1 MSTIS
6 KKISRYGFF
15 IKFFIILILS
25 LLLLL
30 KYGIKINDF
39 EFYGVKLEQLYIKLD
54 KKLIVRAKQI
64 KLTSFKKDVAQK
76 ASDKQLL
83 NLSQGVDYLETFF
96 QEISLESVQIG
107 DDFKIKILFLDDIF
121 FVDSP
126 YLNIDIKFQKEQQN
140 GVDRFI
146 VKNLSLKDFNVSISG
161 EGSANFDKD
170 DYKFDGNFT
179 SHELNGKLS
188 FALKDT
194 LLTYKAYDVNA
205 GSIKDFIAELDS
217 RIHLNSEVKNWIYG
231 YIVADDYHLNE
242 INGKADLKENDL
254 FLNELNATANAKNLL
269 VKFEKGLPAVNVA
282 EANITLNNS
291 KLKFDLTAPV
301 YKGKKLD
308 GSNVA
313 INNIFDEKSANLELF
328 IKTNSIY
335 DEAINEILRAYKIN
349 VPVRQLS
356 GKMDASLK
364 ILIKLDEK
372 SLENFDEKSV
382 IANGDFKI
390 SDAVLDIAGSK
401 FNAKSALVK
410 LVNTSTLNID
420 ASGFG
425 LDFFRANAKADINLQ
440 KSTGEIKGVI
450 ESFDLKEKND
460 EILAFKNEPF
470 TALLDFS
477 KPSETT
483 LSIEPFGINLSFGD
497 ESLITTKNSNF
508 IMQNSPVLKQNG
520 VLGFED
526 VSIKSKDFVNL
537 EILAKGLKFDLPF
550 LDKNGSK
557 YESDDVNILVQ
568 NGVVKVN
575 SASKKLALEIKEK
588 GVGVNTQD
596 LNLVILDDN
605 ESSNQTQSTPIEL
618 SAKNGDIILQDLN
631 KTLPFTSFSAE
642 KKGKSTSLN
651 GLAKQGRVGYFSDE
665 KSINLDATDIS
676 GEFINGL
683 LGTKSFEGGKFRLKM
698 LGESTKEFKAEV
710 RFFGTYLKDYIFYQR
725 LLSFLNSVPS
735 LLSFKTPDFNDKGFT
750 VKNGKI
756 LLTRKGDVI
765 EFLAIEMIGTSADI
779 GGRGTIDLKSKKIN
793 IDLELKILKDA
804 SGIIDK
810 IPLIN
815 QIILGKD
822 RSLSTVIAIR
832 GTTEKPEYSTQIL
845 QDALLSPLK
854 IIRNVLQAPFL
865 IFE

>member
-25 LLLLL
+25 LVLLL

-54 KKLIVRAKQI
+54 KKIIVRAKQI
-64 KLTSFKKDVAQK
+64 KLPSFKKDVAQK
-76 ASDKQLL
+76 SSDERLL
-83 NLSQGVDYLETFF
+83 NLSQGVDYLDTFF

-126 YLNIDIKFQKEQQN
+126 YLNIDIKFQNKQKD
-140 GVDRFI
+140 GIDRFI

-269 VKFEKGLPAVNVA
+269 VKFDKGLPAVNVA

-291 KLKFDLTAPV
+291 KLKFDLTVPV

-470 TALLDFS
+470 SALLDFS

-483 LSIEPFGINLSFGD
+483 LSIEPFGLNLSFGD
-497 ESLITTKNSNF
+497 ESLIATKNSNF

-520 VLGFED
+520 VLGFDD
-526 VSIKSKDFVNL
+526 VSIKSKDFTNL
-537 EILAKGLKFDLPF
+537 EILAKGLKFDMPF

-557 YESDDVNILVQ
+557 YDSDDFLITVSKA
-568 NGVVKVN
+568 GVKVQ
-575 SASKKLALEIKEK
+575 SASKKLALSIAEK
-588 GVGVNTQD
+588 GIEAKSND
-596 LNLVILDDN
+596 LNLLVLDDN
-605 ESSNQTQSTPIEL
+605 STKEQSTPLEL
-618 SAKNGDIILQDLN
+618 FAKNGDIILKDLN

-698 LGESTKEFKAEV
+698 LGESSKNFKAEV
-710 RFFGTYLKDYIFYQR
+710 RFFGTYLKDYIFYQK

>member
-1 MSTIS
+1 M
-6 KKISRYGFF
+6 
-15 IKFFIILILS
+15 
-25 LLLLL
+25 LL

-54 KKLIVRAKQI
+54 KKIIVRAKQI
-64 KLTSFKKDVAQK
+64 KLPSFKKDVAQK
-76 ASDKQLL
+76 SSDERLL

-126 YLNIDIKFQKEQQN
+126 YLNIDIKFQNEQQD

-146 VKNLSLKDFNVSISG
+146 VRNLSLKDFNVSISG

-194 LLTYKAYDVNA
+194 LLTYKACDVNA

-242 INGKADLKENDL
+242 INGKADLKKNDL
-254 FLNELNATANAKNLL
+254 FLNDLNATANAKNLL
-269 VKFEKGLPAVNVA
+269 VKFDKGLPAVNVA

-335 DEAINEILRAYKIN
+335 DEAINEILKAYKIN

-356 GKMDASLK
+356 GKMDAGLK

-470 TALLDFS
+470 SALLDFS

-483 LSIEPFGINLSFGD
+483 LEIEPFGINLSFGD
-497 ESLITTKNSNF
+497 ESVIATKNSEF
-508 IMQNSPVLKQNG
+508 IMQNSPLLKQNG

-537 EILAKGLKFDLPF
+537 EILAKGLKFDMPF

-557 YESDDVNILVQ
+557 YDSDDFLITVSKA
-568 NGVVKVN
+568 GVKVQ
-575 SASKKLALEIKEK
+575 SASKKLSLNIAEK
-588 GVGVNTQD
+588 GIEAKSND
-596 LNLVILDDN
+596 LNLLVLDDN
-605 ESSNQTQSTPIEL
+605 NTKEQSTPLEL
-618 SAKNGDIILQDLN
+618 FAKNGDIILQDLN
-631 KTLPFTSFSAE
+631 KTLPFTSFSAD

-698 LGESTKEFKAEV
+698 LGESSKNFKAEV
-710 RFFGTYLKDYIFYQR
+710 RFFGTYLKDYIFYQK

>member
-1 MSTIS
+1 M
-6 KKISRYGFF
+6 
-15 IKFFIILILS
+15 ILS
-25 LLLLL
+25 FILLL

-54 KKLIVRAKQI
+54 KKIIARAKQI
-64 KLTSFKKDVAQK
+64 RLPNFKKESKQK
-76 ASDKQLL
+76 SSDERLL
-83 NLSQGVDYLETFF
+83 NLSKSVDFIDTIF
-96 QEISLESVQIG
+96 QEISLENVQIG
-107 DDFKIKILFLDDIF
+107 DDFKLKILFLDDIF

-126 YLNIDIKFQKEQQN
+126 YLNVDIKFQNEQQD
-140 GVDRFI
+140 GIDLFSVR
-146 VKNLSLKDFNVSISG
+146 NLSFKDFNVSISG
-161 EGSANFDKD
+161 EGSASFDKN

-194 LLTYKAYDVNA
+194 FLTYKAYDVNA
-205 GSIKDFIAELDS
+205 GSIKDFIDELDK
-217 RIHLNSEVKNWIYG
+217 RIELNSEVKSWIYG
-231 YIVADDYHLNE
+231 YIVANDYHLNE
-242 INGKADLKENDL
+242 INGKANLAKNDFYLNDLK
-254 FLNELNATANAKNLL
+254 ATANAKNLL

-282 EANITLNNS
+282 EANITLKNS
-291 KLKFDLTAPV
+291 KLKFDLTAPI

-308 GSNVA
+308 GSNVT

-328 IKTNSIY
+328 IKTKSIY
-335 DEAINEILRAYKIN
+335 DEAINDILRAYNII
-349 VPVRQLS
+349 VPVKQLS
-356 GKMDASLK
+356 GKMDAGLK

-382 IANGDFKI
+382 IANGEFKI
-390 SDAVLDIAGSK
+390 SDAVLEIAGSK

-410 LVNTSTLNID
+410 LIDTTNLNID
-420 ASGFG
+420 ATGFG
-425 LDFFRANAKADINLQ
+425 LDFFKANAKANIDLQ
-440 KSTGEIKGVI
+440 KSTGEIKGTI

-470 TALLDFS
+470 NAFLDFS
-477 KPSETT
+477 KADET
-483 LSIEPFGINLSFGD
+483 LLKIEPFGLDMSFGS
-497 ESLITTKNSNF
+497 ESKIATKNSKFF
-508 IMQNSPVLKQNG
+508 IESSPVLKQNG
-520 VLGFED
+520 VLGFDEL
-526 VSIKSKDFVNL
+526 SIKSKDFTDL
-537 EILAKGLKFDLPF
+537 EIFAKGVNFDLPF

-557 YESDDVNILVQ
+557 YENDDLKILVSKA
-568 NGVVKVN
+568 GVKVD
-575 SASKKLALEIKEK
+575 SASKKLSLDIKEK
-588 GVGVNTQD
+588 AINVKTKD
-596 LNLVILDDN
+596 LNLLVLDDN
-605 ESSNQTQSTPIEL
+605 KTSEQSTPLEL
-618 SAKNGDIILQDLN
+618 LAKNGDIILRDLN
-631 KTLPFTSFSAE
+631 KTLPFASFSAE

-651 GLAKQGRVGYFSDE
+651 GLAQQGRVGYFNDE

-676 GEFINGL
+676 GEFINDLFGI
-683 LGTKSFEGGKFRLKM
+683 KSFEGGKFRLKL
-698 LGESTKEFKAEV
+698 LGENSKNFKAEV
-710 RFFGTYLKDYIFYQR
+710 RFFDTFLKDYIFYQR

-756 LLTRKGDVI
+756 LLTRNGDMI

-793 IDLELKILKDA
+793 IDLELKLLKDA
-804 SGIIDK
+804 SSIIDK
-810 IPLIN
+810 IPLVN

-854 IIRNVLQAPFL
+854 IIRNVIQAPFL

>member
-54 KKLIVRAKQI
+54 KKIIVRAKQI
-64 KLTSFKKDVAQK
+64 KLPKFKQNAEQK

-107 DDFKIKILFLDDIF
+107 DDFKIKVLFLDDIF

-126 YLNIDIKFQKEQQN
+126 YLNIDIKFQNEQQN

-146 VKNLSLKDFNVSISG
+146 VRNLSLKDFNVSISG

-170 DYKFDGNFT
+170 DYKFDGDFT

-194 LLTYKAYDVNA
+194 FLTYKAYDVNA
-205 GSIKDFIAELDS
+205 RSIKDFIDELDR
-217 RIHLNSEVKNWIYG
+217 RIELNSEVKSWIYG
-231 YIVADDYHLNE
+231 YVVANDYHLNE
-242 INGKADLKENDL
+242 INGKVDLAKND
-254 FLNELNATANAKNLL
+254 FYLNELNATAYAKNLL
-269 VKFEKGLPAVNVA
+269 VKFEKDVPAVNVA
-282 EANITLNNS
+282 EANITLKNS
-291 KLKFDLTAPV
+291 KLKFDLIAPV

-335 DEAINEILRAYKIN
+335 DEAINDILRAYKII
-349 VPVRQLS
+349 VPVKQLS
-356 GKMDASLK
+356 GKMDAGLK

-382 IANGDFKI
+382 IANGEFKI

-401 FNAKSALVK
+401 FNAKSAIVK
-410 LVNTSTLNID
+410 LVNTSVLNID
-420 ASGFG
+420 TSDFG

-470 TALLDFS
+470 SALLDFS

-483 LSIEPFGINLSFGD
+483 LSIEPFGLNLSFGD
-497 ESLITTKNSNF
+497 ESVIATKNSNF

-520 VLGFED
+520 VLGFDD
-526 VSIKSKDFVNL
+526 VSIKSKDFINL
-537 EILAKGLKFDLPF
+537 EILAKGLKFDMPF

-557 YESDDVNILVQ
+557 YDSDDFLITVSKAGVNVQ
-568 NGVVKVN
+568 
-575 SASKKLALEIKEK
+575 SASKKLSLNITEK
-588 GVGVNTQD
+588 GIEAKSND
-596 LNLVILDDN
+596 LNLLVLDDN
-605 ESSNQTQSTPIEL
+605 STKEQSTPLEL
-618 SAKNGDIILQDLN
+618 FAKNGDIILKDLN

-676 GEFINGL
+676 GEFINDL
-683 LGTKSFEGGKFRLKM
+683 FSIKSFEGGKFRLKM
-698 LGESTKEFKAEV
+698 LGESSKNFKAEV

>member
-1 MSTIS
+1 M
-6 KKISRYGFF
+6 
-15 IKFFIILILS
+15 
-25 LLLLL
+25 LL

-54 KKLIVRAKQI
+54 KKIIVRAKQI
-64 KLTSFKKDVAQK
+64 KLPKFKQNAEQK

-83 NLSQGVDYLETFF
+83 NLSQGVDYLDTFF

-126 YLNIDIKFQKEQQN
+126 YLNIDIKFQNEQQN

-146 VKNLSLKDFNVSISG
+146 VRNLSLKDFNVSISG
-161 EGSANFDKD
+161 EGSANFDND

-242 INGKADLKENDL
+242 INGKADLAKND
-254 FLNELNATANAKNLL
+254 FYLNDLNATANAKNLL
-269 VKFEKGLPAVNVA
+269 VKFDKGLPAVNVA

-291 KLKFDLTAPV
+291 KLKFDLIAPV

-349 VPVRQLS
+349 VPVKQLS

-382 IANGDFKI
+382 IANGEFKI

-410 LVNTSTLNID
+410 LINTANLSID
-420 ASGFG
+420 ATGFG
-425 LDFFRANAKADINLQ
+425 LDFFRANTVANIDLQ
-440 KSTGEIKGVI
+440 KSSGEIKGVI

-470 TALLDFS
+470 SALLDFS
-477 KPSETT
+477 KPNETT
-483 LSIEPFGINLSFGD
+483 LSIEPFGLNLSFGD
-497 ESLITTKNSNF
+497 ESTIATKNSNF
-508 IMQNSPVLKQNG
+508 IMQNSPLLKQNG

-526 VSIKSKDFVNL
+526 VSIKSKDFTNL
-537 EILAKGLKFDLPF
+537 EILAKGLKFDMPF

-557 YESDDVNILVQ
+557 YESDDVNILVK
-568 NGVVKVN
+568 NGAVKVE
-575 SASKKLALEIKEK
+575 SASKKLTLDIKEK
-588 GVGVNTQD
+588 GVSVKTQD
-596 LNLVILDDN
+596 LNLLVLDDN
-605 ESSNQTQSTPIEL
+605 ESSDQAQSTPIEL
-618 SAKNGDIILQDLN
+618 SAKNGDIILKDLN

-676 GEFINGL
+676 GEFINDLFGL
-683 LGTKSFEGGKFRLKM
+683 KSFEGGKFRLKM
-698 LGESTKEFKAEV
+698 LGESSKNFKAEV
-710 RFFGTYLKDYIFYQR
+710 RFFGTYLKDYIFYQK

-756 LLTRKGDVI
+756 LLTRKGDLI

>member
-64 KLTSFKKDVAQK
+64 KLPSFKKDVAQK

-126 YLNIDIKFQKEQQN
+126 YLNIDIKFQKEQQD
-140 GVDRFI
+140 GIDRFI

-242 INGKADLKENDL
+242 INGKADLKKNDL

-269 VKFEKGLPAVNVA
+269 VKFDKGLPAVNVA

-401 FNAKSALVK
+401 FNAKNALVK
-410 LVNTSTLNID
+410 LVNTSALNID

-450 ESFDLKEKND
+450 ESFDLKEKSD

-470 TALLDFS
+470 SALLDFS

-483 LSIEPFGINLSFGD
+483 LSIEPFGLNLSFGD
-497 ESLITTKNSNF
+497 ESVIATKNSEF
-508 IMQNSPVLKQNG
+508 IMQNSPLLKQNG

-526 VSIKSKDFVNL
+526 VSIKSKDFTNL
-537 EILAKGLKFDLPF
+537 EILAKRLKFDMPF

-557 YESDDVNILVQ
+557 YENDDFLISVSKA
-568 NGVVKVN
+568 GVKVQ
-575 SASKKLALEIKEK
+575 SASKKLSLNIAEK
-588 GVGVNTQD
+588 GIEAKSND
-596 LNLVILDDN
+596 LNLLVLDDN
-605 ESSNQTQSTPIEL
+605 NTKEQSTPLEL
-618 SAKNGDIILQDLN
+618 FAKNGDIILQDLN

-642 KKGKSTSLN
+642 KKGKSVSLN

-698 LGESTKEFKAEV
+698 LGENSKNFKAEV

-756 LLTRKGDVI
+756 LLTRKGDLI

>member
-64 KLTSFKKDVAQK
+64 KLPSFKKDVAQK
-76 ASDKQLL
+76 SSDERLL

-126 YLNIDIKFQKEQQN
+126 YLNIDIKFQNEQQD
-140 GVDRFI
+140 GIDHFI
-146 VKNLSLKDFNVSISG
+146 VKNLSFKDFNVSISG

-242 INGKADLKENDL
+242 INGKADLKKNDL

-269 VKFEKGLPAVNVA
+269 VKFDKGLPAVNVA

-401 FNAKSALVK
+401 FNAKNALVK
-410 LVNTSTLNID
+410 LVNTSVLNID

-483 LSIEPFGINLSFGD
+483 LSIEPFGLNLSFGD
-497 ESLITTKNSNF
+497 ESMIATKNSNF

-520 VLGFED
+520 VLGFDD
-526 VSIKSKDFVNL
+526 VSIKSKDFTNL
-537 EILAKGLKFDLPF
+537 EILAKGLKFDMPF

-557 YESDDVNILVQ
+557 YDSDDFLITVSKA
-568 NGVVKVN
+568 GVKVQ
-575 SASKKLALEIKEK
+575 SASKKLSLNIAEK
-588 GVGVNTQD
+588 GIEAKSND
-596 LNLVILDDN
+596 LNLLVLDDN
-605 ESSNQTQSTPIEL
+605 STKEQSTPLEL
-618 SAKNGDIILQDLN
+618 FAKNSDIILKDLN

-698 LGESTKEFKAEV
+698 LGENSKNFKAEV

>member
-54 KKLIVRAKQI
+54 KKIIVRAKQI
-64 KLTSFKKDVAQK
+64 KLPSFKKDAAQK
-76 ASDKQLL
+76 SSDERLL

-96 QEISLESVQIG
+96 QEISIESVQIG

-126 YLNIDIKFQKEQQN
+126 YLNIDIKFQNKQKD
-140 GVDRFI
+140 GIDRFI

-269 VKFEKGLPAVNVA
+269 VKFDKGLPAVNVA

-410 LVNTSTLNID
+410 LINTSVLNID

-477 KPSETT
+477 KPDKTT

-497 ESLITTKNSNF
+497 ESVIATKNSNF
-508 IMQNSPVLKQNG
+508 IMQNSPLLKQNG
-520 VLGFED
+520 MLGFDD
-526 VSIKSKDFVNL
+526 VSIKSKDFTNL
-537 EILAKGLKFDLPF
+537 EILAKGLKFDMPF

-557 YESDDVNILVQ
+557 YDSDDFLITVSKA
-568 NGVVKVN
+568 GVKVQ
-575 SASKKLALEIKEK
+575 SASKKLSLNIAEK
-588 GVGVNTQD
+588 GIEAKSND
-596 LNLVILDDN
+596 LNLLVLDDN
-605 ESSNQTQSTPIEL
+605 STKEQSTPLEL
-618 SAKNGDIILQDLN
+618 FAKNGDIILKDLN

-698 LGESTKEFKAEV
+698 LGESSKNFKAEV

-735 LLSFKTPDFNDKGFT
+735 LLRFKTPDFNDKGFT

>member
-1 MSTIS
+1 M
-6 KKISRYGFF
+6 
-15 IKFFIILILS
+15 
-25 LLLLL
+25 LL

-54 KKLIVRAKQI
+54 KKIIVRAKQI
-64 KLTSFKKDVAQK
+64 KLPSFKKDVTQK
-76 ASDKQLL
+76 SSDERLL

-126 YLNIDIKFQKEQQN
+126 YLNIDIKFQNKQKD
-140 GVDRFI
+140 GIDRFI

-269 VKFEKGLPAVNVA
+269 VKFDKGLPAVNVA

-410 LVNTSTLNID
+410 LVNTSALNID

>member
-1 MSTIS
+1 M
-6 KKISRYGFF
+6 
-15 IKFFIILILS
+15 
-25 LLLLL
+25 LL

-54 KKLIVRAKQI
+54 KKIIVRAKQI
-64 KLTSFKKDVAQK
+64 KLPKFKQNAEQK

-83 NLSQGVDYLETFF
+83 NLSQGVDYLDTFF

-107 DDFKIKILFLDDIF
+107 DDFNIKVLFLDDIF

-126 YLNIDIKFQKEQQN
+126 YLNIDIKFQNEQQN

-146 VKNLSLKDFNVSISG
+146 VRNLSLKDFNVSISG
-161 EGSANFDKD
+161 EGSANFDND

-242 INGKADLKENDL
+242 INGKADLAKND
-254 FLNELNATANAKNLL
+254 FYLNDLNATANAKNLL
-269 VKFEKGLPAVNVA
+269 VKFDKGLPAVNVA

-291 KLKFDLTAPV
+291 TLKFDLIAPV

-308 GSNVA
+308 GSNVS

-335 DEAINEILRAYKIN
+335 DEAINEILRAYKII

-410 LVNTSTLNID
+410 LVNTSALNID
-420 ASGFG
+420 TSGFG
-425 LDFFRANAKADINLQ
+425 LDFFRANAVANIDLQ
-440 KSTGEIKGVI
+440 KSSGEIKGVI

-470 TALLDFS
+470 TAHLDFS

-483 LSIEPFGINLSFGD
+483 LSIEPFGLNLSFGD
-497 ESLITTKNSNF
+497 ESVIATKNSNF

-520 VLGFED
+520 VLGFDD
-526 VSIKSKDFVNL
+526 VSIKSKDFVDL
-537 EILAKGLKFDLPF
+537 EILAKGLKFNLPF

-557 YESDDVNILVQ
+557 YESDDVNILVK
-568 NGVVKVN
+568 NGAVKVE
-575 SASKKLALEIKEK
+575 SASKKLALDIKEK
-588 GVGVNTQD
+588 GVSVKTQD
-596 LNLVILDDN
+596 LNLVVLDDN
-605 ESSNQTQSTPIEL
+605 ESSNQAQSTPLEL
-618 SAKNGDIILQDLN
+618 FAKNGDIILQDLN

-665 KSINLDATDIS
+665 KSINLDATDIN
-676 GEFINGL
+676 GEFINDLFGI
-683 LGTKSFEGGKFRLKM
+683 KSFEGGKFRLKM
-698 LGESTKEFKAEV
+698 LGESSKNFKAEV
-710 RFFGTYLKDYIFYQR
+710 RFFGTYLKDYIFYQK

-756 LLTRKGDVI
+756 LLTRKGDLI

>member
-1 MSTIS
+1 M
-6 KKISRYGFF
+6 
-15 IKFFIILILS
+15 
-25 LLLLL
+25 
-30 KYGIKINDF
+30 
-39 EFYGVKLEQLYIKLD
+39 EQLYIKLD
-54 KKLIVRAKQI
+54 KKIIARAKQI
-64 KLTSFKKDVAQK
+64 RLPNFKKESKQK
-76 ASDKQLL
+76 SSDERLL
-83 NLSQGVDYLETFF
+83 NLSKSVDFIDTIF
-96 QEISLESVQIG
+96 QEISLENVQIG
-107 DDFKIKILFLDDIF
+107 DDFNIKILFLDDIF

-126 YLNIDIKFQKEQQN
+126 YLNIDINFQKEQQN
-140 GVDRFI
+140 GVDLFI
-146 VKNLSLKDFNVSISG
+146 VRNLSFKDFNVSISG
-161 EGSANFDKD
+161 EGSADFDKN
-170 DYKFDGNFT
+170 DYKFEGNFT
-179 SHELNGKLS
+179 SHELHGKLN

-194 LLTYKAYDVNA
+194 FLTYKAYDVEA
-205 GSIKDFIAELDS
+205 GSIKNFIDELDS

-269 VKFEKGLPAVNVA
+269 VKFDKGLPAVNVA

-291 KLKFDLTAPV
+291 KLKFNLTAPV
-301 YKGKKLD
+301 YNDKKLD

-356 GKMDASLK
+356 GKMDADLK

-410 LVNTSTLNID
+410 LVNTSVLNID
-420 ASGFG
+420 TTGFG
-425 LDFFRANAKADINLQ
+425 LEFFKANAKADINLQ

-460 EILAFKNEPF
+460 EILTFKNEPF
-470 TALLDFS
+470 SAFLDFS
-477 KPSETT
+477 KAGET
-483 LSIEPFGINLSFGD
+483 LLKIEPFGLDMSFGS
-497 ESLITTKNSNF
+497 ESKITTKNSKFF
-508 IMQNSPVLKQNG
+508 IENSPVLKENG
-520 VLGFED
+520 VLGFDEL
-526 VSIKSKDFVNL
+526 SIKSKDFTDL
-537 EILAKGLKFDLPF
+537 EIFAKEANFDLPF

-557 YESDDVNILVQ
+557 YENDDLKILVSKA
-568 NGVVKVN
+568 GVKVD
-575 SASKKLALEIKEK
+575 SASKKLSLDIKEK
-588 GVGVNTQD
+588 AINVKTKD
-596 LNLVILDDN
+596 LNLLVLDDN
-605 ESSNQTQSTPIEL
+605 KTSEQSTPLEL
-618 SAKNGDIILQDLN
+618 LAKNGDIVLRDLN
-631 KTLPFTSFSAE
+631 KTLPFASFSAE

-651 GLAKQGRVGYFSDE
+651 GLAQQGRVGYFNDE

-676 GEFINGL
+676 GEFINDLFGI
-683 LGTKSFEGGKFRLKM
+683 KSFEGGKFRLKM
-698 LGESTKEFKAEV
+698 LGENSKNFKAEV
-710 RFFGTYLKDYIFYQR
+710 RFFDTFLKDYIFYQR

-756 LLTRKGDVI
+756 LLTRNGDMI

-793 IDLELKILKDA
+793 IDLELKLLKDA
-804 SGIIDK
+804 SSIIDK
-810 IPLIN
+810 IPLVN

-832 GTTEKPEYSTQIL
+832 GTTDKPEYSTQIL

-854 IIRNVLQAPFL
+854 IIRNVIQAPFL

>member
-64 KLTSFKKDVAQK
+64 KLPSFKKDVAQK
-76 ASDKQLL
+76 ASDERLL

-126 YLNIDIKFQKEQQN
+126 YLNIDIKFQNKQKD
-140 GVDRFI
+140 GIDRFI
-146 VKNLSLKDFNVSISG
+146 VRNLSFKDFNVSISG

-194 LLTYKAYDVNA
+194 FLTYKAYDVNA
-205 GSIKDFIAELDS
+205 GSIKDFIDELDR
-217 RIHLNSEVKNWIYG
+217 RIELNSEVKNWIYG
-231 YIVADDYHLNE
+231 YIVANDYHLNE
-242 INGKADLKENDL
+242 INGKVDIAKND
-254 FLNELNATANAKNLL
+254 FYLNELNATAYAKNLL

-335 DEAINEILRAYKIN
+335 DEAINDILRAYKII
-349 VPVRQLS
+349 VPVKQLS
-356 GKMDASLK
+356 GKMDAGLK

-382 IANGDFKI
+382 IANGEFKI

-410 LVNTSTLNID
+410 LVNTSVLNID

-477 KPSETT
+477 KPDKTT

-497 ESLITTKNSNF
+497 ESTIATKNSNF

-520 VLGFED
+520 VLGFDD
-526 VSIKSKDFVNL
+526 VSIKSKDFINL
-537 EILAKGLKFDLPF
+537 EILAKGLKFDMPF

-557 YESDDVNILVQ
+557 YDSDDFLITVSKA
-568 NGVVKVN
+568 GVKVQ
-575 SASKKLALEIKEK
+575 SASKKLSLNIAEK
-588 GVGVNTQD
+588 GIEAKSND
-596 LNLVILDDN
+596 LNLLILDDN
-605 ESSNQTQSTPIEL
+605 STKEQSTPLEL
-618 SAKNGDIILQDLN
+618 FAKNGDIILQDLN

-676 GEFINGL
+676 GEFINDLFGL
-683 LGTKSFEGGKFRLKM
+683 KSFEGGKFRLKM
-698 LGESTKEFKAEV
+698 LGENSKNFKAEV

>member
-54 KKLIVRAKQI
+54 KKIIVRAKQI
-64 KLTSFKKDVAQK
+64 KLPSFKKDVTQK
-76 ASDKQLL
+76 SSDERLL

-126 YLNIDIKFQKEQQN
+126 YLNIDIKFQNEQQN

-146 VKNLSLKDFNVSISG
+146 VRNLSLKDFNVSISG

-205 GSIKDFIAELDS
+205 GSIKDFITELDS

-269 VKFEKGLPAVNVA
+269 VKFDKGLPAVNVA

-308 GSNVA
+308 GSSVA

-335 DEAINEILRAYKIN
+335 DEAINEILRAYKII

-410 LVNTSTLNID
+410 LVNTSVLNID

-483 LSIEPFGINLSFGD
+483 LSIEPFRLNLSFGD
-497 ESLITTKNSNF
+497 ESMIATKNSNF

-526 VSIKSKDFVNL
+526 VSIKSKDFTNL
-537 EILAKGLKFDLPF
+537 EILAKGLKFDMPF

-557 YESDDVNILVQ
+557 YDSDDFLITVSKA
-568 NGVVKVN
+568 GVKVQ
-575 SASKKLALEIKEK
+575 SASKKLSLNIAEK
-588 GVGVNTQD
+588 GIEAKSND
-596 LNLVILDDN
+596 LNLLVLDDN
-605 ESSNQTQSTPIEL
+605 STKEQSTPLEL
-618 SAKNGDIILQDLN
+618 FAKNGDIILQDLN

-642 KKGKSTSLN
+642 KNGKSTSLN

-698 LGESTKEFKAEV
+698 LGENSKNFKAEV

>member
-1 MSTIS
+1 M
-6 KKISRYGFF
+6 
-15 IKFFIILILS
+15 
-25 LLLLL
+25 LL

-54 KKLIVRAKQI
+54 KKIIVRAKQI
-64 KLTSFKKDVAQK
+64 KLPKFKQNAEQK

-83 NLSQGVDYLETFF
+83 NLSQGVDYLDTFF

-140 GVDRFI
+140 GIDRFI
-146 VKNLSLKDFNVSISG
+146 VRNLSLKDFNVSISG

-194 LLTYKAYDVNA
+194 FLTYKAYDVNA
-205 GSIKDFIAELDS
+205 RSIKDFIDELDR
-217 RIHLNSEVKNWIYG
+217 RIELNSEVKSWIYG
-231 YIVADDYHLNE
+231 YVVANDYHLNE
-242 INGKADLKENDL
+242 INGKVDLAKND
-254 FLNELNATANAKNLL
+254 FYLNDLNATAYAKNLL
-269 VKFEKGLPAVNVA
+269 VKFEKDLPAVNVA
-282 EANITLNNS
+282 EANITLKNS

-335 DEAINEILRAYKIN
+335 DEAINDILRAYKII
-349 VPVRQLS
+349 VPVKQLS
-356 GKMDASLK
+356 GKMDAGLK

-382 IANGDFKI
+382 IANGEFKI
-390 SDAVLDIAGSK
+390 SDAVLEIAGSK
-401 FNAKSALVK
+401 FKAKSALVK
-410 LVNTSTLNID
+410 LVNTANLSID
-420 ASGFG
+420 ATGFG
-425 LDFFRANAKADINLQ
+425 LDFFRANTVANIDLQ
-440 KSTGEIKGVI
+440 KSSGEIKGVI

-470 TALLDFS
+470 SALLDFS
-477 KPSETT
+477 KPNETT
-483 LSIEPFGINLSFGD
+483 LSIEPFGLNLSFGD
-497 ESLITTKNSNF
+497 ESTIATKNSNF
-508 IMQNSPVLKQNG
+508 IMQNSPLLKQNG

-526 VSIKSKDFVNL
+526 VSIKSKDFTNL
-537 EILAKGLKFDLPF
+537 EILAKGLKFDMPF

-557 YESDDVNILVQ
+557 YDNDDFLITVSKA
-568 NGVVKVN
+568 GVKVQ
-575 SASKKLALEIKEK
+575 SASKKLSLNIAEK
-588 GVGVNTQD
+588 GIEAKSND
-596 LNLVILDDN
+596 LNLLVLDDN
-605 ESSNQTQSTPIEL
+605 NTKEQSTPLEL
-618 SAKNGDIILQDLN
+618 FAKNGDIILQDLN

-642 KKGKSTSLN
+642 KKGKSISLN

-676 GEFINGL
+676 GEFINDL
-683 LGTKSFEGGKFRLKM
+683 FSIKSFEGGKFRLKM
-698 LGESTKEFKAEV
+698 LGESSKNFKAEV
-710 RFFGTYLKDYIFYQR
+710 RFFGTYLKDYIFYQK

-756 LLTRKGDVI
+756 LLTRKGDLI

>member
-1 MSTIS
+1 M
-6 KKISRYGFF
+6 
-15 IKFFIILILS
+15 
-25 LLLLL
+25 LL

-54 KKLIVRAKQI
+54 KKIIVRAKQI
-64 KLTSFKKDVAQK
+64 KLPSFKKDVAQK
-76 ASDKQLL
+76 SSDERLL
-83 NLSQGVDYLETFF
+83 NLSQGVDYLDTFF

-126 YLNIDIKFQKEQQN
+126 YLNIDIKFQNEQQD
-140 GVDRFI
+140 GIDHFI

-194 LLTYKAYDVNA
+194 LLTYKAYDINA

-242 INGKADLKENDL
+242 INGKADLKKNDL

-269 VKFEKGLPAVNVA
+269 VKFDKSLPAVNVA

-335 DEAINEILRAYKIN
+335 DEAINEILRAYKII

-382 IANGDFKI
+382 IANGEFKI

-410 LVNTSTLNID
+410 LINTANLSVD
-420 ASGFG
+420 ATGFG
-425 LDFFRANAKADINLQ
+425 LDFFRANAVANIDLQ
-440 KSTGEIKGVI
+440 KSSGEIKGVI

-470 TALLDFS
+470 TAFLDFS
-477 KPSETT
+477 KPNETT
-483 LSIEPFGINLSFGD
+483 LSIEPFGLNLSFGD
-497 ESLITTKNSNF
+497 ESVITTKNSNF

-526 VSIKSKDFVNL
+526 VSIKSKDFTNL
-537 EILAKGLKFDLPF
+537 EILAKGLKFDMPF

-557 YESDDVNILVQ
+557 YDSDDFLITVSKAGVRVQ
-568 NGVVKVN
+568 
-575 SASKKLALEIKEK
+575 SASKKLSLNIAEK
-588 GVGVNTQD
+588 GIEAKSND
-596 LNLVILDDN
+596 LNLLVLDDN
-605 ESSNQTQSTPIEL
+605 STKEQSTPLEL
-618 SAKNGDIILQDLN
+618 FAKNGDIILQDLN

-676 GEFINGL
+676 GEFINDLFGI
-683 LGTKSFEGGKFRLKM
+683 KSFEGGKFRLKL

-710 RFFGTYLKDYIFYQR
+710 RFFGTYLKDYIFYQK

>member
-1 MSTIS
+1 M
-6 KKISRYGFF
+6 
-15 IKFFIILILS
+15 ILS
-25 LLLLL
+25 LVLLL

-54 KKLIVRAKQI
+54 KKIIVRAKQI
-64 KLTSFKKDVAQK
+64 KLPKFKQEPKQK

-83 NLSQGVDYLETFF
+83 NLSQGVDYLDTFF

-146 VKNLSLKDFNVSISG
+146 VRNLSLKDFNVSISG

-242 INGKADLKENDL
+242 INGKADLKKNDL

-269 VKFEKGLPAVNVA
+269 VKFDKGLPAVNVA

-410 LVNTSTLNID
+410 LVNTSALNID

-483 LSIEPFGINLSFGD
+483 LSIEPFGINLSFGN

-596 LNLVILDDN
+596 LNLVVLDDN
-605 ESSNQTQSTPIEL
+605 ESSNQTQSTPLEL
-618 SAKNGDIILQDLN
+618 FAKNGDIILKDLN

-698 LGESTKEFKAEV
+698 LGENSKNFKAEV

>member
-1 MSTIS
+1 M
-6 KKISRYGFF
+6 
-15 IKFFIILILS
+15 
-25 LLLLL
+25 LL

-54 KKLIVRAKQI
+54 KKIIVRAKQI
-64 KLTSFKKDVAQK
+64 KLPSFKKDVTQK
-76 ASDKQLL
+76 SSDERLL

-126 YLNIDIKFQKEQQN
+126 YLNIDIKFQNEQQN

-146 VKNLSLKDFNVSISG
+146 VRNLSLKDFNVSISG

-205 GSIKDFIAELDS
+205 GSIKDFITELDS

-269 VKFEKGLPAVNVA
+269 VKFDKGLPAVNVA

-308 GSNVA
+308 GSSVA

-335 DEAINEILRAYKIN
+335 DEAINEILRAYKII

-410 LVNTSTLNID
+410 LVNTSVLNID

-779 GGRGTIDLKSKKIN
+779 GGRGTIDLNSKKIS

-845 QDALLSPLK
+845 RDALLSPLK

>member
-25 LLLLL
+25 IVLLL

-54 KKLIVRAKQI
+54 KKIIVRAKQI
-64 KLTSFKKDVAQK
+64 KLPSFKKDVAQK
-76 ASDKQLL
+76 SSDERLL
-83 NLSQGVDYLETFF
+83 NLSQGVDYLDTFF

-126 YLNIDIKFQKEQQN
+126 YLNIDIKFQNEQQD
-140 GVDRFI
+140 GIDHFI

-242 INGKADLKENDL
+242 INGKADLKKNDL
-254 FLNELNATANAKNLL
+254 FLNELNATAYAKNLL
-269 VKFEKGLPAVNVA
+269 VKFDKGLPAVNVA

-410 LVNTSTLNID
+410 LVNTSALNID

-497 ESLITTKNSNF
+497 ESLIATKNSNF

-537 EILAKGLKFDLPF
+537 EILAKGLKFDMPF

-557 YESDDVNILVQ
+557 YDSDDFLITVSKA
-568 NGVVKVN
+568 GVKVQ
-575 SASKKLALEIKEK
+575 SASKKLSLNIAEK
-588 GVGVNTQD
+588 GIEAKSND
-596 LNLVILDDN
+596 LNLLVLDDN
-605 ESSNQTQSTPIEL
+605 STKAQSTPLEL
-618 SAKNGDIILQDLN
+618 FAKNGDIILQDLN

-698 LGESTKEFKAEV
+698 LGESSKNFKAEV

-845 QDALLSPLK
+845 RDALLSPLK

>member
-54 KKLIVRAKQI
+54 KKIIVRAKQI
-64 KLTSFKKDVAQK
+64 KLPKFKQNAEQK

-83 NLSQGVDYLETFF
+83 NLSQGVDYLDTFF

-107 DDFKIKILFLDDIF
+107 DDFKIKVLFLDDIF

-126 YLNIDIKFQKEQQN
+126 YLNIDIKFQNEQQN
-140 GVDRFI
+140 GVDHFI
-146 VKNLSLKDFNVSISG
+146 VRNLSLKDFNVSISG

-242 INGKADLKENDL
+242 INGKADLAKND
-254 FLNELNATANAKNLL
+254 FYLNDLNATANAKNLL
-269 VKFEKGLPAVNVA
+269 VKFDKGLPAINVA
-282 EANITLNNS
+282 EANITLKNS

-356 GKMDASLK
+356 GKMDAGLK

-410 LVNTSTLNID
+410 LINTANLSVD
-420 ASGFG
+420 ATGFG
-425 LDFFRANAKADINLQ
+425 LDFFRANAVANIDLQ
-440 KSTGEIKGVI
+440 KSSGEIKGVI

-470 TALLDFS
+470 SALLDFS

-483 LSIEPFGINLSFGD
+483 LSIEPFGLNLSFGD
-497 ESLITTKNSNF
+497 ESVIATKNSEF

-537 EILAKGLKFDLPF
+537 EILAKGLKFDMPF

-557 YESDDVNILVQ
+557 YENDDFLITVSKA
-568 NGVVKVN
+568 GVKVQ
-575 SASKKLALEIKEK
+575 SASKKLSLNIAEK
-588 GVGVNTQD
+588 GIEAKSND
-596 LNLVILDDN
+596 LNLLVLDDN
-605 ESSNQTQSTPIEL
+605 STKEQSTPLEL
-618 SAKNGDIILQDLN
+618 FAKNGDIILQDLN

-642 KKGKSTSLN
+642 KKGKSISLN

-698 LGESTKEFKAEV
+698 LGESSKNFKAEV